1 MEIKVTDI
9 FCILGKRGSGKSE
22 IAKHFLRQMDQN
34 EYPILVMDVNNEYSS
49 DEFENAELF
58 KTKTLNDYFQSYGSK
73 LQKFIDSNNSGMIV
87 FEDADVLISQSK
99 LPMDIYDLIIR
110 GRHKNMGCM
119 FLFRRANNIH
129 KQLLYNSHH
138 IFIPKITLPNDV
150 DYLSEYIPGTEE
162 IVPHLERYQFFQYE
176 FDTEERHVVKLN
188 LNTDRLEI
196 VQ

>member
-1 MEIKVTDI
+1 MQIDVTDI

-22 IAKHFLRQMDQN
+22 IAKHFLRQMDKA
-34 EYPILVMDVNNEYSS
+34 EYPILIMDVNDEYSRN
-49 DEFENAELF
+49 EFENAVIF
-58 KTKTLNDYFQSYGSK
+58 KTKNLEEYFREYERRLAS
-73 LQKFIDSNNSGMIV
+73 FIDSNNSGMIV

-99 LPMDIYDLIIR
+99 LPMPIYDLIIR

-162 IVPHLERYQFFQYE
+162 IVPHLEKYQFFAYE
-176 FDTEERHVVKLN
+176 FDTEEKHIVRLN
-188 LNTDRLEI
+188 LQTDELEI
-196 VQ
+196 VE

>member
-1 MEIKVTDI
+1 MNYKEFLYRQAVRNLNNLDVANWIKN
-9 FCILGKRGSGKSE
+9 
-22 IAKHFLRQMDQN
+22 IAKKRLD
-34 EYPILVMDVNNEYSS
+34 
-49 DEFENAELF
+49 
-58 KTKTLNDYFQSYGSK
+58 DYFK
-73 LQKFIDSNNSGMIV
+73 DSNNSGMIV

-99 LPMDIYDLIIR
+99 LPMPIYDLIIR

-162 IVPHLERYQFFQYE
+162 IVPHLEKYQFFAYE
-176 FDTEERHVVKLN
+176 FDTEERHIVRLN
-188 LNTDRLEI
+188 LQTDELEI
-196 VQ
+196 VE